1 MVLFSSSKPK
11 AIFPWK
17 NIESIQTL
25 DELISLTQD
34 NAVLIFKHSTR
45 CSISMMA
52 LTRFESE
59 WDLNISNCD
68 LYFLDL
74 IAYRDISNKI
84 AEITGVIHQSPQV
97 IVLRKGEVLYE
108 ESHNSI
114 SARDIKKEVNS

>member
-1 MVLFSSSKPK
+1 MGLFSSSKPK

-17 NIESIQTL
+17 NIESIQKL

-74 IAYRDISNKI
+74 IAHRDISNKI

>member
-1 MVLFSSSKPK
+1 MGLFSSSKPK

-17 NIESIQTL
+17 NIESIQML
-25 DELISLTQD
+25 DELVSLTQD
-34 NAVLIFKHSTR
+34 NAVLIFKHSTS

-74 IAYRDISNKI
+74 IAHRDISNKI

>member
-1 MVLFSSSKPK
+1 MGLFSSSKPK

-17 NIESIQTL
+17 NIESIQML
-25 DELISLTQD
+25 DELVSLTQD

-84 AEITGVIHQSPQV
+84 SEITGVIHQSPQV